1 MWKKV
6 WAIYGHGHVYKGGN
20 SMTVFTKNTNFWAPW
35 NFWKSKLWYV
45 CAGAQG
51 RAGPA
56 RRNFGIGL
64 LKSYLTFGYLTCSV
78 QTKKKF
84 HTPPYWS
91 FCPRSE
97 YSLSESEYVW
107 IFVRICTVKQFCKS
121 IKNFVENSLSWSV
134 FSPMSA
140 LFYLASF
147 I

>member
-1 MWKKV
+1 MHSRVECGIFFWSV
-6 WAIYGHGHVYKGGN
+6 STGQL
-20 SMTVFTKNTNFWAPW
+20 TKAPCQFSQKINIWAPW
-35 NFWKSKLWYV
+35 NCLKMKTLTWV
-45 CAGAQG
+45 C
-51 RAGPA
+51 
-56 RRNFGIGL
+56 RNFGIGL

-78 QTKKKF
+78 QKKKKF

-107 IFVRICTVKQFCKS
+107 IFVRICTVKQCCKS